1 MDFNFSYWEKQ
12 SFFQYDIIII
22 GSGIVGLNAA
32 IHLKRKNS
40 NLRIAILERGFLPSG
55 ASTKNAGFACFG
67 SISELVEQ
75 EKVGG
80 IDTLY
85 NLVEKRWKG
94 LLKLRNILGDAAIDF
109 QNNGG
114 YELFKEN
121 ENEIA
126 ENCINKINYFNQLL
140 KPIFKEEKVFEL
152 DNKSIAKFG
161 FKQTKNLIANRFEAQ
176 IDTGKMMS
184 ALIQKAMSLGIII
197 LNNCEATEF
206 KSEENKVHIFSRQG
220 NFSCNKALLATNAF
234 SKQFLPDED
243 IVPGRG
249 QVLITKPILNLK
261 ANGTFHYDKG
271 YYYFRN
277 INNRI
282 LVGGGRNLDFEKE
295 KTTEFGFTNLVQDKL
310 EQLLKEVILPNT
322 KFEIDQR
329 WSGIM
334 AFGSQIEPIIKEVNP
349 NVFCAI
355 RGSGM
360 GVAIGS
366 DTGEKAAELILS
378 R

>member
-1 MDFNFSYWEKQ
+1 MEFNFSYWEKQ

-32 IHLKRKNS
+32 IHLKRKDS
-40 NLRIAILERGFLPSG
+40 NLKIAILERGFLPSG

-67 SISELVEQ
+67 SISELIEQ

-80 IDTLY
+80 SDALY

-94 LLKLRNILGDAAIDF
+94 LLKLRNLLGDSAIDF
-109 QNNGG
+109 QNNDG
-114 YELFKEN
+114 YELFKEG
-121 ENEIA
+121 ENELA
-126 ENCINKINYFNQLL
+126 ENCIDKIDYFNQLL
-140 KPIFKEEKVFEL
+140 KPIFKEEKIFEL

-161 FKQTKNLIANRFEAQ
+161 FKNTKSLIANRFEGQ

-184 ALIQKAMSLGIII
+184 ALIQKATSLGILI
-197 LNNCEATEF
+197 LNNCEVTEW
-206 KSEENKVHIFSRQG
+206 KTEGNQAQIFSRQG
-220 NFSCNKALLATNAF
+220 NFSCSKALLATNAF

-249 QVLITKPILNLK
+249 QVLITKPIMNLK
-261 ANGTFHYDKG
+261 PKGTFHYDKG
-271 YYYFRN
+271 FYYFRN

-282 LVGGGRNLDFEKE
+282 LLGGGRNLDFETE
-295 KTTEFGFTNLVQDKL
+295 KTTEFGLTKLVQDKL

-334 AFGSQIEPIIKEVNP
+334 AFGSQTEPIIKEANP
-349 NVFCAI
+349 NLFCAI

-366 DTGEKAAELILS
+366 NTGEKAAELML
-378 R
+378 